1 MSDGLRKNIARARAM
16 ARDGSFDHAAQA
28 YGLAA
33 QLARRFE
40 LAGELAFCLRHQ
52 AQCLFDSDCAQAALA
67 PAQES
72 LDIYTRIEPDRGPNY
87 AESARLVARIKD
99 ALGKSGEAQNLWTEL
114 REIYDI
120 HGSETSVEEC
130 DIRLTA

>member
-1 MSDGLRKNIARARAM
+1 M

-40 LAGELAFCLRHQ
+40 LAGELAFCLRHP
-52 AQCLFDSDCAQAALA
+52 AQCLLDSDCVQAALA

-72 LDIYTRIEPDRGPNY
+72 HDIYTRIEPDRGPNY
-87 AESARLVARIKD
+87 AASARLVALIKD